1 MGGFLRGRLAWRKRL
16 RGRITAVLLALLA
29 IQLGSLVA
37 PAYAC
42 GCGALLPGDQ
52 RQAVVGREVSVV
64 RWDGAQEQIVMR
76 LTVDGDAERAAWIMP
91 VPHRATVELG
101 APELFDQL
109 AAATAPVHRTRHHF
123 WPQDGDWPLTTGG
136 DAAGPPPP
144 GAGPGVGVIGR
155 ERLGPFD
162 VARLTATD
170 PGDLDEW
177 LRANDFTLPG
187 RLETALQPY
196 VDRRWEYVA
205 VRLTPESSGTALRG
219 ELEPLHLTFAADTL
233 VYPMRLSRLAATPQ
247 SLGLY
252 VLAAHRMEP
261 ASPIGGE
268 RPRVTFAGQLDK
280 ATGPL
285 AALAKGTPFLT
296 AVAQEFPR
304 PSEIS
309 GDHELRRAATD
320 AAYRQVI
327 YEDRL
332 LALAGIPVWL
342 LTVVGGLAVL
352 NTVAVVLG
360 VRWGRARRATLPR
373 PRHASGFHP
382 APTTETG
389 TTPVPGPPYRP
400 GPGPAAVPGM
410 TAERPGPMP
419 GAAAVPGT
427 TVGGPG
433 PMPRSAAPGPTAP
446 GPAAPRPAAPDS
458 TAVPGTAAVGPTASS
473 APPGAS
479 SAPAP
484 PTGPPVPPEP
494 PSLRRT
500 PPRPPRPARPPVPAA
515 PPAPPVPVAPP
526 VRPPAPAAV
535 PPKPPAPPRA
545 PRTPPM
551 PSARPTPPPPIPST
565 PPAPRAAPSA
575 SFTPPAA
582 PPAPNG

>member
-1 MGGFLRGRLAWRKRL
+1 MVGFLRGRQARRRRS
-16 RGRITAVLLALLA
+16 RGRVVAVLLALLA

-42 GCGALLPGDQ
+42 GCGALLPADQ
-52 RQAVVGREVSVV
+52 RQIVVGREVSVV

-76 LTVDGDAERAAWIMP
+76 LTVDGDADRAAWIMP
-91 VPHRATVELG
+91 VPHRATVGLG
-101 APELFDQL
+101 DPELFDQL

-136 DAAGPPPP
+136 DTGGPPPP

-170 PGDLDEW
+170 PGDLDDW

-187 RLETALQPY
+187 PLESALQPY

-205 VRLTPESSGTALRG
+205 VRLAPESTGTVLRG
-219 ELEPLHLTFAADTL
+219 ELEPLHLSFAADSL

-261 ASPIGGE
+261 ASAIGGE
-268 RPRVTFAGQLDK
+268 RPRVTFAGPLGG

-285 AALAKGTPFLT
+285 AELAAGTPFLT
-296 AVAQEFPR
+296 AVAHEFPR

-309 GDHELRRAATD
+309 GDIELRRAAADT
-320 AAYRQVI
+320 AYRQVI

-382 APTTETG
+382 TPTTETWAAPTPAMPG
-389 TTPVPGPPYRP
+389 TAPAMPGPAFRGPGTLPAPAAGSAAARAAGPEAGAAAAPVPGA
-400 GPGPAAVPGM
+400 GAAV
-410 TAERPGPMP
+410 A
-419 GAAAVPGT
+419 
-427 TVGGPG
+427 
-433 PMPRSAAPGPTAP
+433 
-446 GPAAPRPAAPDS
+446 
-458 TAVPGTAAVGPTASS
+458 GPTASP
-473 APPGAS
+473 APAGVS
-479 SAPAP
+479 SA
-484 PTGPPVPPEP
+484 PPVPPRP
-494 PSLRRT
+494 PSLPRT
-500 PPRPPRPARPPVPAA
+500 PPRPARPPVPAPPV
-515 PPAPPVPVAPP
+515 PPAPPSP
-526 VRPPAPAAV
+526 RTPPAPVPAPAPAPARV
-535 PPKPPAPPRA
+535 PPKPPAPPR
-545 PRTPPM
+545 TPPV
-551 PSARPTPPPPIPST
+551 PSARPA
-565 PPAPRAAPSA
+565 PPASPAPPTPRTAPSA
-575 SFTPPAA
+575 SFAPPAA

>member
-1 MGGFLRGRLAWRKRL
+1 MVGFLRGRRARGKRL

-52 RQAVVGREVSVV
+52 RQVVVGREVSAV

-76 LTVDGDAERAAWIMP
+76 LTVGGDAERAAWIMP
-91 VPHRATVELG
+91 VPHRATVGLG
-101 APELFDQL
+101 DPELFDQL
-109 AAATAPVHRTRHHF
+109 AAATAPAHRTRHHF
-123 WPQDGDWPLTTGG
+123 WPQDGDWPLTAGG
-136 DAAGPPPP
+136 DTTGPPPP
-144 GAGPGVGVIGR
+144 GAGPASGVGVIGR

-170 PGDLDEW
+170 PADLDDW

-187 RLETALQPY
+187 SLETALQPY

-205 VRLTPESSGTALRG
+205 IRLTPESTGTALRG

-261 ASPIGGE
+261 ASRIGGE
-268 RPRVTFAGQLDK
+268 RPRVTFAGPLGRT
-280 ATGPL
+280 TGPL
-285 AALAKGTPFLT
+285 AALAKSTPFLT
-296 AVAQEFPR
+296 AVAQDFPH

-309 GDHELRRAATD
+309 GDHELRRTATD

-342 LTVVGGLAVL
+342 LTVVGGLAVA

-360 VRWGRARRATLPR
+360 IRWGRARRVTLPR
-373 PRHASGFHP
+373 PRHASRFRP
-382 APTTETG
+382 APATAE
-389 TTPVPGPPYRP
+389 GPES
-400 GPGPAAVPGM
+400 GPGA
-410 TAERPGPMP
+410 
-419 GAAAVPGT
+419 
-427 TVGGPG
+427 
-433 PMPRSAAPGPTAP
+433 TAP
-446 GPAAPRPAAPDS
+446 PA
-458 TAVPGTAAVGPTASS
+458 
-473 APPGAS
+473 
-479 SAPAP
+479 
-484 PTGPPVPPEP
+484 PPVPPRP

-500 PPRPPRPARPPVPAA
+500 PPRPARPPVPA
-515 PPAPPVPVAPP
+515 PPVPPSPGTRPVAA
-526 VRPPAPAAV
+526 PAPV
-535 PPKPPAPPRA
+535 PPKPPVP

-551 PSARPTPPPPIPST
+551 PSARPTPATPATAPT
-565 PPAPRAAPSA
+565 PPAPRGAPSV
-575 SFTPPAA
+575 SFAPPAA

>member
-16 RGRITAVLLALLA
+16 RGRITTVLLALLA

-52 RQAVVGREVSVV
+52 RQVVVGREVSVV

-144 GAGPGVGVIGR
+144 GARPGVGVIGR

-187 RLETALQPY
+187 SLKTALQPY

-219 ELEPLHLTFAADTL
+219 ELEPLHLTFASDTL

-261 ASPIGGE
+261 ASRIGGQ
-268 RPRVTFAGQLDK
+268 RPRVTFAGPLDK

-360 VRWGRARRATLPR
+360 VRWGRARRATLPG
-373 PRHASGFHP
+373 PRHASRFHP
-382 APTTETG
+382 TPTTQ
-389 TTPVPGPPYRP
+389 
-400 GPGPAAVPGM
+400 
-410 TAERPGPMP
+410 
-419 GAAAVPGT
+419 
-427 TVGGPG
+427 
-433 PMPRSAAPGPTAP
+433 
-446 GPAAPRPAAPDS
+446 
-458 TAVPGTAAVGPTASS
+458 PGTAAAGPVASP

-484 PTGPPVPPEP
+484 PTGPPVPPRP

-500 PPRPPRPARPPVPAA
+500 PPVPPRPARPPVPAA
-515 PPAPPVPVAPP
+515 PPVRPPV
-526 VRPPAPAAV
+526 PAPAAV
-535 PPKPPAPPRA
+535 PPKPPAPPQA

-551 PSARPTPPPPIPST
+551 PSARPTPPPSPPST
-565 PPAPRAAPSA
+565 PPAPRAAPPAPRAAPSA
-575 SFTPPAA
+575 SFAPPAA

>member
-1 MGGFLRGRLAWRKRL
+1 M
-16 RGRITAVLLALLA
+16 LLALLA

-42 GCGALLPGDQ
+42 GCGALLPADQ
-52 RQAVVGREVSVV
+52 RQVVVGREVSVV

-76 LTVDGDAERAAWIMP
+76 LTVDGDADRAAWIMP
-91 VPHRATVELG
+91 VPHRATVGLG
-101 APELFDQL
+101 DPELFDQL
-109 AAATAPVHRTRHHF
+109 AAATAPVHRTRQHF

-136 DAAGPPPP
+136 GMAGPPPP
-144 GAGPGVGVIGR
+144 GARPGIGVIGR

-170 PGDLDEW
+170 PGALDDW

-187 RLETALQPY
+187 PLETALQPY

-205 VRLTPESSGTALRG
+205 VRLTPESTGTALRG

-233 VYPMRLSRLAATPQ
+233 VYPMRLSRLAAIPQ

-261 ASPIGGE
+261 ASRIGGE
-268 RPRVTFAGQLDK
+268 RPRVTFAGPLGR

-285 AALAKGTPFLT
+285 AELAEGTPFLT

-320 AAYRQVI
+320 TVYRQVI

-360 VRWGRARRATLPR
+360 VRWGRARRAALPR
-373 PRHASGFHP
+373 PRHASGFLPTP
-382 APTTETG
+382 A
-389 TTPVPGPPYRP
+389 TP
-400 GPGPAAVPGM
+400 AVPPQPPSV
-410 TAERPGPMP
+410 R
-419 GAAAVPGT
+419 
-427 TVGGPG
+427 
-433 PMPRSAAPGPTAP
+433 
-446 GPAAPRPAAPDS
+446 
-458 TAVPGTAAVGPTASS
+458 S
-473 APPGAS
+473 APPRPTRP
-479 SAPAP
+479 PAP
-484 PTGPPVPPEP
+484 V
-494 PSLRRT
+494 T
-500 PPRPPRPARPPVPAA
+500 PPAPVIPPPVPAPA
-515 PPAPPVPVAPP
+515 KAPAPVPAKPS
-526 VRPPAPAAV
+526 V
-535 PPKPPAPPRA
+535 P

-551 PSARPTPPPPIPST
+551 PSARPTPAV

-575 SFTPPAA
+575 V

>member
-1 MGGFLRGRLAWRKRL
+1 M
-16 RGRITAVLLALLA
+16 
-29 IQLGSLVA
+29 
-37 PAYAC
+37 
-42 GCGALLPGDQ
+42 
-52 RQAVVGREVSVV
+52 
-64 RWDGAQEQIVMR
+64 
-76 LTVDGDAERAAWIMP
+76 
-91 VPHRATVELG
+91 
-101 APELFDQL
+101 
-109 AAATAPVHRTRHHF
+109 
-123 WPQDGDWPLTTGG
+123 
-136 DAAGPPPP
+136 
-144 GAGPGVGVIGR
+144 IGR

-446 GPAAPRPAAPDS
+446 GPAAPRHAAPDS
-458 TAVPGTAAVGPTASS
+458 TAVPGTTAVGPTASS

-515 PPAPPVPVAPP
+515 PPAPPVPAAPPAPPVPVAPP

-551 PSARPTPPPPIPST
+551 PSARPTPPP
-565 PPAPRAAPSA
+565 
-575 SFTPPAA
+575 
-582 PPAPNG
+582 